1 MQCQIHNDCQNAC
14 FQLSLMVC
22 QCQQHWQRLASDLEA
37 GKLSLLFDVVH
48 ITCLMVVVVLARP
61 IAEDR

>member
-1 MQCQIHNDCQNAC
+1 
-14 FQLSLMVC
+14 MVC